1 MLYMWS
7 LETTSEKGA
16 TDVFMISVS
25 YGFDNLMYWVFR
37 FQVVARIWKIL
48 KALGKWPLLE

>member
-37 FQVVARIWKIL
+37 FQVVALIWKIL